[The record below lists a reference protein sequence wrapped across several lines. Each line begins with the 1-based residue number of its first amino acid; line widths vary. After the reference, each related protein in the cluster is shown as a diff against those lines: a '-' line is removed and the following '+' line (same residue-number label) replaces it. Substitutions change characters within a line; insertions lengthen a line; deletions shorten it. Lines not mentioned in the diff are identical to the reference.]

1 MPQAVQLAK
10 TTLLFSSTKDAYLL
24 VQMDII
30 YQAKFAKNVI
40 ALAVLVLEGQIQT
53 VSHVELPFYRV
64 KNVFLLAQMD
74 IIHRAKFAITA
85 IALATLVLVGQ
96 IQTVSPAQLPF
107 Y

>member
-40 ALAVLVLEGQIQT
+40 ALATLVLEGQIQT
-53 VSHVELPFYRV
+53 VS
-64 KNVFLLAQMD
+64 
-74 IIHRAKFAITA
+74 
-85 IALATLVLVGQ
+85 
-96 IQTVSPAQLPF
+96 PA
-107 Y
+107 